1 MCRAKQ
7 KRALGVLTQENI
19 APGKAIFAQC
29 GVKRACGPKAWPE
42 FCREAAKPHGVLEQS
57 TELFVALPP
66 HILTTTKGSAVL
78 FIKCR
83 RMPASRH
90 CRRQSARIFLALH
103 QKLPFQGCFAVL
115 RSPQAAKA
123 PVGPLSKLS
132 SRASDGGNAFC
143 RQGHGPAVLDAWCVK
158 KAWQSVR
165 IAKLFECIRRQNCQ
179 PKPTFSYANAPL
191 GPLLFIKGKTPG
203 AG

>member
-1 MCRAKQ
+1 M
-7 KRALGVLTQENI
+7 LTQETI
-19 APGKAIFAQC
+19 APGRAIFAHSV
-29 GVKRACGPKAWPE
+29 VKRACGPKAWPA

-57 TELFVALPP
+57 TGLFVASPS
-66 HILTTTKGSAVL
+66 HSLTTTKGSAVL

-103 QKLPFQGCFAVL
+103 QKLPFQRCFAVL

-132 SRASDGGNAFC
+132 GPAFVSGAPANKICRVRTRHAAARRDSRQPGFVQRNAARRFA
-143 RQGHGPAVLDAWCVK
+143 RQGRKRW
-158 KAWQSVR
+158 
-165 IAKLFECIRRQNCQ
+165 RQCFL
-179 PKPTFSYANAPL
+179 PPRAR
-191 GPLLFIKGKTPG
+191 PG
-203 AG
+203 SFG